1 MKKAL
6 RPLLILLLLAG
17 HQWAFAQIDRG
28 QLLADLK
35 TLSSDEYGGRQTGE
49 NELAR
54 TYLLD
59 ALSEFI
65 SSYPTMVDT
74 FGFLNRLR
82 KQYTGHNITVTVP
95 GTKYP
100 DRYIVLSAHYDH
112 VGTRDGVVYNGAD
125 DNASGTCALLALAR
139 HYRNNPPKH
148 SIIFAFFDAE
158 EMGLKGADRFVEDPP
173 VDRDKILLNI
183 NMDMVSRNPDRTINI
198 CGQYDF
204 PELAK
209 FLKKAKKKTD
219 LTVTQMHEGPE
230 YTGANNWTMS
240 SDHGMFLKRGIP
252 YLYFGVED
260 HPGYHQPSDDF
271 SEINPDFY
279 YEVVQFVKETT
290 NVFDKKL
297 RGKSLR

>member
-1 MKKAL
+1 MKHTL
-6 RPLLILLLLAG
+6 TFILFLAVVVAS
-17 HQWAFAQIDRG
+17 QEAYAQINRD
-28 QLLADLK
+28 QLLDDLK
-35 TLSSDEYGGRQTGE
+35 TLSSDEYGGRLTGD

-54 TYLLD
+54 NYLLE
-59 ALSEFI
+59 ALTEFAP
-65 SSYPTMVDT
+65 SYETLVDT

-100 DRYIVLSAHYDH
+100 NRYLVLSAHYDH
-112 VGTRDGVVYNGAD
+112 VGTREGVIYNGAD

-139 HYRNNPPKH
+139 HYQKNPPKH

-183 NMDMVSRNPDRTINI
+183 NMDMISRNPDRTINI

-204 PELAK
+204 PELEK
-209 FLKKAKKKTD
+209 YLKKAKKKTD
-219 LTVTQMHEGPE
+219 LTVTQLHEGPE
-230 YTGANNWTMS
+230 AKGSDNWTMA

-271 SEINPDFY
+271 AEINPNFY
-279 YEVVQFVKETT
+279 YEATLFVLETT
-290 NVFDKKL
+290 RIFDKKL
-297 RGKSLR
+297 RGKALR